1 MTVPDQAWLGPLA
14 RRRRRTVAVRDR
26 TPLSGGYGSGG
37 AERIDL
43 DDGTTVVLKRT
54 AAVEAAALR
63 AVAVVNGPVRLPRL
77 LASGDG
83 WVLLEHVDG
92 TPLPDDAPVPDEVW
106 RTLALVHAH
115 WRRNRPRGI
124 PVVDDAWWAARC
136 RHAAERLRAAGHDG
150 ADLVARW
157 ADDERARTALRA
169 LPRTLCHGDAHR
181 GNVLV
186 GPSGAMLLD
195 WGNARAAAGSLDT
208 VVLTAPPADGPA
220 DAPAAPVPA
229 VYRDTLHAALGAPDP
244 PAMVAAENA
253 WARAQAHV
261 QYLSFAADHQPADR
275 ATSMIAVVT
284 AALDEFG
291 AIVGG

>member
-124 PVVDDAWWAARC
+124 PVVDDAW
-136 RHAAERLRAAGHDG
+136 
-150 ADLVARW
+150 
-157 ADDERARTALRA
+157 
-169 LPRTLCHGDAHR
+169 
-181 GNVLV
+181 
-186 GPSGAMLLD
+186 
-195 WGNARAAAGSLDT
+195 
-208 VVLTAPPADGPA
+208 
-220 DAPAAPVPA
+220 
-229 VYRDTLHAALGAPDP
+229 
-244 PAMVAAENA
+244 
-253 WARAQAHV
+253 
-261 QYLSFAADHQPADR
+261 
-275 ATSMIAVVT
+275 
-284 AALDEFG
+284 
-291 AIVGG
+291 